1 MDTKDKDLHR
11 SVAALS
17 IRVLNVENIVSNI
30 KNKPDRKII
39 SIYAGIDG
47 PIHANKKFNF
57 GDGGGYYVMNFP
69 GQILGIS
76 LVSLRTNT
84 NHIEVWI
91 TVNNKLISY
100 AILLNSGV
108 THTYHNYRTPPPI
121 QVKAGD
127 LISFI
132 SMSDNSTCINTLV
145 SAVIELF
152 L

>member
-17 IRVLNVENIVSNI
+17 IRVLNVENIVGNI

-47 PIHANKKFNF
+47 PIHGNKKFNF
-57 GDGGGYYVMNFP
+57 GVGGGYYVMNFP

-84 NHIEVWI
+84 DII
-91 TVNNKLISY
+91 AIKMIVNDKSTSY
-100 AILLNSGV
+100 ANEFG
-108 THTYHNYRTPPPI
+108 
-121 QVKAGD
+121 
-127 LISFI
+127 
-132 SMSDNSTCINTLV
+132 
-145 SAVIELF
+145 
-152 L
+152 